1 MSECST
7 GGKTILAVGLALATA
22 ACGGDSPFA
31 PTQVNGSGV
40 TLQGTVLSLAPGLSA
55 TSVSSFSRQVEGVV
69 TVSVDGHPEIS
80 TEVDSD
86 GHFILRG
93 LPEGA
98 FVLIFSDENG
108 EIGRLD
114 FGGVLPNQ
122 ELIVTVDFEDEG
134 VLLLEEQRNGIG
146 HGDLEIQGTIDEI
159 LELNPEGD
167 SVFLIG
173 GYPVVARPGS
183 TAIRQGNRALGVED
197 LDVGDQVH
205 VKAVYLDL
213 EAGQDAADQEV
224 LAHEIKLQDE
234 DDSGDGDGGG
244 GAGEEKVTLCHKEK
258 KTLTVGASAVPAHLA
273 HGDTLGAC
281 S

>member
-1 MSECST
+1 MFSCET
-7 GGKTILAVGLALATA
+7 GGKAILAAGLALGTA
-22 ACGGDSPFA
+22 ACGGSSPFA

-55 TSVSSFSRQVEGVV
+55 SVSSFSRQVEGVV

-80 TEVDSD
+80 TEVDPD
-86 GHFILRG
+86 GQFVLRG

-98 FVLIFSDENG
+98 FVLIFSDETG

-114 FGGVLPNQ
+114 FDGVLPNQ
-122 ELIVTVDFEDEG
+122 ELIVTVDFDDAEG

-159 LELNPEGD
+159 LELNPDGE

-197 LDVGDQVH
+197 LDVGDRVH

-234 DDSGDGDGGG
+234 GDSGNDDSDA

-258 KTLTVGASAVPAHLA
+258 KTLIVGSSSVPAHLA